1 MHLVSAD
8 VTLAPDRRAALKAR
22 HRAALLQAARD
33 LIHERGGREFSV
45 DDLAARADVA
55 RRTVFNH
62 FASLDEVLLTVC
74 EEELSVII
82 DRFLSDIANTPVGDG
97 SRASMFEEIGSAARG
112 ADLAP
117 AIAGMYRTLGEP
129 GKSDPKA
136 AVLTQTAFARVTE
149 RLRDEVRRR
158 YPAADALDAALL
170 VESLMS
176 GIVVIADHWLQEHA
190 GEIDG
195 SPLDQDAL
203 DAWDALL
210 SRLIHS
216 VRSGYMPTD

>member
-1 MHLVSAD
+1 M
-8 VTLAPDRRAALKAR
+8 TLSIDRRAALKAK
-22 HRAALLQAARD
+22 HRAAIVQAARD
-33 LIHERGGREFSV
+33 LIAERGGRDFGV

-62 FASLDEVLLTVC
+62 FASLDDVLLTVC

-82 DRFLSDIANTPVGDG
+82 DRFLADMARTPVGDG
-97 SRASMFEEIGSAARG
+97 SRSSMFDELESAARG

-117 AIAGMYRTLGEP
+117 AIASMYRILGEP
-129 GKSDPKA
+129 GASDPKA
-136 AVLTQTAFARVTE
+136 AVLTQTAFSRVTE
-149 RLRDEVRRR
+149 RLRDEVARRH
-158 YPAADALDAALL
+158 PAADPLDAAML

-176 GIVVIADHWLQEHA
+176 GIVVIADHWLRH
-190 GEIDG
+190 DG
-195 SPLDQDAL
+195 PALDQTSL

-210 SRLIHS
+210 SRLVHS